1 MKTYPKLSLVCLS
14 LLVAMPMSISVV
26 FAKNE
31 GANSNVDKVSSVKK
45 TNTTK
50 TTVVKKFSK
59 SKANKNLQAKSA
71 IAVIDDE
78 QHKSLDLS
86 LSIDDFEKSA
96 LNEQIDHA
104 FETAPESIFAI
115 KKKPPRS
122 LTLDG
127 QILMSQEPEAD
138 KKKSMDGA
146 GISINLKR

>member
-1 MKTYPKLSLVCLS
+1 MKTYPKLCLVFLS
-14 LLVAMPMSISVV
+14 LMLAMPMSVSIV
-26 FAKNE
+26 FAKN
-31 GANSNVDKVSSVKK
+31 NSTNTGKVSLVKK
-45 TNTTK
+45 PHSAKAIAGKK
-50 TTVVKKFSK
+50 TSK
-59 SKANKNLQAKSA
+59 SKADKNSQSESA
-71 IAVIDDE
+71 SPVIDKE
-78 QHKSLDLS
+78 QQKSLDLS
-86 LSIDDFEKSA
+86 LSIDDLEKNA

-115 KKKPPRS
+115 QKKPPRS

>member
-1 MKTYPKLSLVCLS
+1 MKTYPKLCLVFLS
-14 LLVAMPMSISVV
+14 LMLAMPMSVSVV
-26 FAKNE
+26 FAKN
-31 GANSNVDKVSSVKK
+31 NSTSIDKVSLVKK
-45 TNTTK
+45 PHAAKAIAGKK
-50 TTVVKKFSK
+50 TSK
-59 SKANKNLQAKSA
+59 SKTDKNSQSESA
-71 IAVIDDE
+71 SPVIGKE
-78 QHKSLDLS
+78 QQKSLDLS
-86 LSIDDFEKSA
+86 LSIDDLEKNA

-115 KKKPPRS
+115 QKKPPRS